1 MGITLV
7 LEFKNIESGNKSKYD
22 NFYLNSKLGAVVNES
37 GNDGVIESIYIIIKL
52 IIQLLVGKDSCW
64 ITDSVID
71 HNSNIWKYNLLPG
84 SIYTKLPKK

>member
-1 MGITLV
+1 MGTTLD

-22 NFYLNSKLGAVVNES
+22 NFYLNAKLGAVVNES

-71 HNSNIWKYNLLPG
+71 HNSNI
-84 SIYTKLPKK
+84 